1 MFHRST
7 VATHSGV
14 AISDISD
21 HHGTFVNTIS
31 LKSAHKKKA
40 SSWSFVRDMTNFQ
53 LEMFTDD
60 PSQNF
65 SDFSVENSDQ
75 VDSLFN

>member
-1 MFHRST
+1 MFHKST
-7 VATHSGV
+7 VVTHSGV

-21 HHGTFVNTIS
+21 HHGTFVNIS

-40 SSWSFVRDMTNFQ
+40 STLSFVRDMTNFQ

-60 PSQNF
+60 LSQNF